1 MQFDQFTVVL
11 LNLRPDAP
19 VHTEEEADAL
29 QDAHLAHLA
38 SLQVA
43 GHLLAAGPL
52 GHDTIRGI
60 CIYRTDVEQ
69 TRALC
74 EQDPAVRA
82 GRLSTTVMSWMVP
95 SGTIAFPPVSLP
107 RSMADVASD

>member
-1 MQFDQFTVVL
+1 VQFDQYTVVL

-19 VHTEEEADAL
+19 VHTMEEADEL
-29 QDAHLAHLA
+29 QDAHLAHFA
-38 SLQVA
+38 AMHDA

-52 GHDTIRGI
+52 GHDQFRGI

-69 TRALC
+69 TRAFC

-82 GRLSTTVMSWMVP
+82 GRFSTTVMSWMVP
-95 SGTIAFPPVSLP
+95 SGVIAFPPASLP
-107 RSMADVASD
+107 KSMADVTGE